1 MLYKRGDTWYADITT
16 ASGKRIRRTL
26 GTTDKQAAEELHD
39 KLKYQQWR
47 IDRIGEKPKRTWDE
61 ACIRWLKEKGHKK
74 SIKDDKMR
82 MRNLPELRGMFL
94 NDITRDLVMAI
105 VDKKDYQNNFNCII
119 IVGRGINEKSFQQ
132 MEDELLFSFR
142 FNS

>member
-16 ASGKRIRRTL
+16 ANGKRIRRTL

-47 IDRIGEKPKRTWDE
+47 IDHIGEKPKHTWDE

-74 SIKDDKMR
+74 SI
-82 MRNLPELRGMFL
+82 E
-94 NDITRDLVMAI
+94 
-105 VDKKDYQNNFNCII
+105 
-119 IVGRGINEKSFQQ
+119 
-132 MEDELLFSFR
+132 
-142 FNS
+142 